1 MIAKLEQRF
10 LMLSYFLGIMFTI
23 GFVWYTNTHTELS
36 LISLAVFGTGTI
48 VSVWGYFEILNMVDE
63 IDRRIMEK
71 RHD

>member
-10 LMLSYFLGIMFTI
+10 LMLSYFLGMLSTI

-48 VSVWGYFEILNMVDE
+48 VSVWGYFEILNMADE
-63 IDRRIMEK
+63 IDRIIMEK